1 MILLLLYNSKQY
13 LKLGGG
19 LSMNMKKLAVLVL
32 NDVVVFPNNEV
43 RIEYDDAFDKAS
55 IDYADSTEEKYLV
68 IVHPIDTNYINDVT
82 SLPNYGV
89 LGQIKLKL
97 NVPNGKT
104 RIVIEG
110 IKRVAVF
117 NYFYDDN
124 FYKADVNDIPILSI
138 ADEKNYYTLL
148 MKSLDKYIEKA
159 PYMSN
164 AIISQLDSVETLSD
178 LCDLI
183 GSFLP
188 VDYTKKKQYVL
199 TVSACDR
206 AKLLIEDMNEEIKF
220 IELEQKIESEV
231 EQEIEE
237 SQKEYFL
244 REKLKAIKRELG
256 DINSKEDEVT
266 ILKKQLSKL
275 KCNYK
280 VKEKIRS
287 EISRYEAVSS
297 HSPEL
302 GMIRDYLDWML
313 HLPWNVYTKDTKD
326 LSRVEHILDST
337 HHALEE
343 VKARILEYLAVKQN
357 TNNLRSPILC
367 LVGPPGVGKTSLALS
382 IAESLGRKV
391 AKISV
396 GGINDEAE
404 IVGHRRTY
412 IGANPGRIIQGIRK
426 AGTANPVF
434 IIDEIDKMTK
444 DIKGDPASSL
454 LEVLDPEQNSK
465 FSDHYIEEEFDLS
478 KVLFIATA
486 NYIEQIPYEL
496 RDRLEIIELNSY
508 TEYEKLDIAKNYLI
522 PRAMDEHGLTSLQ
535 VQLDDEVIF
544 DIIRYYTKEA
554 GVRELDRMIAALFR
568 KIVKKLLLE
577 KEQVFYHIQKSDLIS
592 FLGKRKFSYEKMSKK
607 SEVGVVN
614 GMAYTLFGGDILPI
628 EVTSFSGKG
637 ELILTGSLG
646 EVMQESC
653 QIAFSYIKSNAKE
666 FGFSREKLFEQ
677 DIHIHL
683 PEGAV
688 TKDGPSAGIA
698 ITTALISLFKNSAVD
713 SNISMTGEI
722 TLRGRVLEIGGLREK
737 VIGAH
742 RAGIRKIFLP
752 RDNEKDLDEIPEE
765 LKQDIHFVFVENYID
780 IYKEL
785 FIGGVDDAKC

>member
-1 MILLLLYNSKQY
+1 MDNQ
-13 LKLGGG
+13 
-19 LSMNMKKLAVLVL
+19 KLAVLVL

-43 RIEYDDAFDKAS
+43 RIEYDDSFEKAS
-55 IDYADSTEEKYLV
+55 IDYADLTDDKYLV
-68 IVHPIDTNYINDVT
+68 IVNPLDRNYLDDVT
-82 SLPNYGV
+82 LLPSYGI
-89 LGQIKLKL
+89 LGQLKFKL

-104 RIVIEG
+104 RVVIQG
-110 IKRVAVF
+110 IRRIEVS
-117 NYFYDDN
+117 NYFYQDD
-124 FYKADVNDIPILSI
+124 FYTADIKEVTMVSTGE
-138 ADEKNYYTLL
+138 EKNYYSLL
-148 MKSLDKYIEKA
+148 IKSLDRYIDKA

-164 AIISQLDSVETLSD
+164 AVISQLDSVETLD
-178 LCDLI
+178 ELCDLI

-188 VDYTKKKQYVL
+188 VDYQKKKQYVL
-199 TVSACDR
+199 TVSPIER
-206 AKLLIEDMNEEIKF
+206 AKLIIEDISEELKF
-220 IELEQKIESEV
+220 LELERKIESEV

-256 DINSKEDEVT
+256 DINSKEDEVDK
-266 ILKKQLSKL
+266 LKKKLSKL
-275 KCNYK
+275 KCGYK

-287 EISRYEAVSS
+287 EISRYEATSS

-302 GMIRDYLDWML
+302 GMIHDYLDWMF
-313 HLPWNVYTKDTKD
+313 HLPWNVFTKDTKD
-326 LSRVEHILDST
+326 LSRVEEILNSS

-343 VKARILEYLAVKQN
+343 VKSRILEYLAVKQN

-382 IAESLGRKV
+382 IADSLGRKV

-412 IGANPGRIIQGIRK
+412 VGANPGRIIQGIRK
-426 AGTANPVF
+426 AGSANPVF

-486 NYIEQIPYEL
+486 NYIDQIPYEL
-496 RDRLEIIELNSY
+496 RDRLEIIELSSY
-508 TEYEKLDIAKNYLI
+508 TEYEKLDIAKNHLI
-522 PRAMDEHGLTSLQ
+522 PRALEEHGLTPLQ
-535 VQLDDEVIF
+535 IQLDDDAIMMM
-544 DIIRYYTKEA
+544 IQCYTKEA
-554 GVRELDRMIAALFR
+554 GVRELDRVIAALFR
-568 KIVKKLLLE
+568 KIVKKMLLE
-577 KEQVFYHIQKSDLIS
+577 KNEVFYHITANDLENY
-592 FLGKRKFSYEKMSKK
+592 LGKKKYSYETTSKK

-614 GMAYTLFGGDILPI
+614 GMAYTIFGGDILPI
-628 EVTSFSGKG
+628 EVTMFPGKG
-637 ELILTGSLG
+637 ELLLTGSLG
-646 EVMQESC
+646 DVMQESC
-653 QIAFSYIKSNAKE
+653 HIALSYIKANAKK
-666 FGFSREKLFEQ
+666 FDIAFKKLSEN
-677 DIHIHL
+677 DIHIHF

-688 TKDGPSAGIA
+688 NKDGPSAGIA
-698 ITTALISLFKNSAVD
+698 ITTALISLFKNKKVP

-722 TLRGRVLEIGGLREK
+722 TLRGRVLPIGGLREK
-737 VIGAH
+737 VIGSH

-752 RDNEKDLDEIPEE
+752 MENKDDLDKIPEE
-765 LKQDIHFVFVENYID
+765 VSKDIEFIFVNTYRDVYKSLFGDVNEN
-780 IYKEL
+780 
-785 FIGGVDDAKC
+785 

>member
-1 MILLLLYNSKQY
+1 MDNQ
-13 LKLGGG
+13 
-19 LSMNMKKLAVLVL
+19 KLAVLVL
-32 NDVVVFPNNEV
+32 RDVVVFPNNEV
-43 RIEYDDAFDKAS
+43 RIEYDDLFEKAS
-55 IDYADSTEEKYLV
+55 IDYADSTEGKYLV
-68 IVHPIDTNYINDVT
+68 IVNPIDSSLGKEVT

-89 LGQIKLKL
+89 LGQLKLKL

-104 RIVIEG
+104 RVVIEG
-110 IKRVAVF
+110 IRRVEVT
-117 NYFYDDN
+117 NYSFSSDFYQAEIHEVPYTQDLGDD
-124 FYKADVNDIPILSI
+124 
-138 ADEKNYYTLL
+138 KNYYTLL

-164 AIISQLDSVETLSD
+164 AIISQLDSVDTLD
-178 LCDLI
+178 ELCDLI

-188 VDYTKKKQYVL
+188 VEYQKKKKYVL
-199 TVSACDR
+199 EISPKKR
-206 AKLLIEDMNEEIKF
+206 AQLLIEDINEDIKF
-220 IELEQKIESEV
+220 IELEQKIENEV
-231 EQEIEE
+231 EKEIEE

-244 REKLKAIKRELG
+244 REKIKVIKRELG
-256 DINSKEDEVT
+256 DINSKEDEVSL
-266 ILKKQLSKL
+266 LKKRLSKL
-275 KCNYK
+275 KCNSK
-280 VKEKIRS
+280 VREKIKS
-287 EISRYEAVSS
+287 EISRYEAISS

-313 HLPWNVYTKDTKD
+313 HLPWNVYTRDTKD
-326 LSRVEHILDST
+326 LNKVAQVLNSRHY
-337 HHALEE
+337 ALEE
-343 VKARILEYLAVKQN
+343 VKERILEYLAVKQN

-391 AKISV
+391 TKISV

-412 IGANPGRIIQGIRK
+412 VGANPGRIIQGIRK

-496 RDRLEIIELNSY
+496 RDRLEVIELTSY
-508 TEYEKLDIAKNYLI
+508 TEYEKLEIAKDHLI
-522 PRAMDEHGLTSLQ
+522 PRALEEHGLTSLQ
-535 VQLDDEVIF
+535 VQIDEEAILAM
-544 DIIRYYTKEA
+544 IRYYTKEA
-554 GVRELDRMIAALFR
+554 GVRELDRVIASLFR
-568 KIVKKLLLE
+568 KIVKKILLE
-577 KEQVFYHIQKSDLIS
+577 KKQVFYHIEEKDLAT
-592 FLGKRKFSYEKMSKK
+592 FLGKKKYAFEKKGSHA
-607 SEVGVVN
+607 EVGVVY

-628 EVTSFSGKG
+628 EVTKFPGKG

-646 EVMQESC
+646 DVMRESC
-653 QIAFSYIKSNAKE
+653 HIAFSYIKANASE
-666 FGFSREKLFEQ
+666 FLLDLTELSSS
-677 DIHIHL
+677 DIHIHV

-698 ITTALISLFKNSAVD
+698 ITTALISLFKNQAV
-713 SNISMTGEI
+713 SNTISMTGEI
-722 TLRGRVLEIGGLREK
+722 TLRGRVLPIGGLREK

-742 RAGIRKIFLP
+742 RAGIRKVFLP
-752 RDNEKDLDEIPEE
+752 KENENDLDLVPEE
-765 LKQDIHFVFVENYID
+765 IKKEMQFVFVNNYSDVYRRIFR
-780 IYKEL
+780 KN
-785 FIGGVDDAKC
+785 